1 MAFIYNRFQE
11 SRVLEESVTLEFFFH
26 GRGTI
31 LQYTP
36 IGMFRSLLLDLYRKA
51 PVVRPSILAAFQEKK
66 QLLGE
71 AEVGWQWQQKEL
83 EDLFSSSVIQAA
95 HSRKMFIFV
104 DALDEA
110 GKKNAAYLAEYFHDL
125 NDRLEAARS
134 TAKLI
139 ISCRH
144 YPVLAANSSL
154 EVCVENENH
163 QDIERYVKAKLTNK
177 RQELAILS
185 VDDCRILEEIV
196 ITRALGIF
204 LWAHLIIQL
213 IVDMVRDG
221 EPMTCINEE
230 ISKVPP
236 DLGNVYEHILKRVIL
251 PRNHTRTLLLMQ
263 WVNLAEEPLSVTELR
278 FAIASDDLYI
288 HDSRRFS
295 TDAKDFVDTDSRMK
309 ILITSWSGGLV
320 EVRQQKAKVIVQFI
334 HQSVNEFI
342 RSDGLAYLASL
353 SNNRLPQNEEERAVV
368 STEKILGESH
378 SRLCKSCINYLT
390 LDEIQ
395 LSRPTLL
402 QLRPLWN
409 AMMTN
414 KPENNYKFRDK
425 HPFAFY
431 ASNFWFLHAEKAES
445 LGVLQQHL
453 FQQFGPSQRPAFDA
467 SIMIFDALDDNSR
480 DSNRKVPG
488 RGFTLLH
495 MAAMSNLQSV
505 ARIILQNDPQ
515 SIFTEDDG
523 GRPAL
528 SCAARWG
535 STEIA
540 QMLLDAGGDIAQ
552 NQVGEGTALEIAAT
566 HGHRKVVQLLL
577 ERDQSVDKDAARNS
591 GRALLNAAEKGH
603 RGIVE
608 ILLRGGANVNFD
620 HKFSGS
626 ALQAASSG
634 GHEILVRLLLEYG
647 AHIDAEGG
655 YYHTA
660 LHAASV
666 GGQEPIVR
674 LLLEKGADVN
684 IQGGRHGTALQA
696 ASAQGHEAIAQLL
709 LEHGANVNAGG
720 GEYGSA
726 LQAAAQ
732 TGKEAIVRL
741 LLDNGADVNVTG
753 GRYGNVLQAA
763 SFGGNKAIVELFL
776 EKGLDINAQGG
787 QFGNVLQ
794 AASFGGNEEIV
805 ELFLEKGLDI
815 NAQGGEFGTALQA
828 ASCRSFYFTWAFE
841 MLLEK
846 GADVN
851 VQAGKYGSALQAA
864 SFNGDYIS
872 VKRLLEKGANVN
884 ARGGQYGS
892 ALQAALAGSHQ
903 KIVQLL
909 EDNGAISQP

>member
-36 IGMFRSLLLDLYRKA
+36 IGMFRSLLLNLYRKA

-66 QLLGE
+66 HLLGE
-71 AEVGWQWQQKEL
+71 AEIGWQWQQKEL

-154 EVCVENENH
+154 EVCVENENR

-177 RQELAILS
+177 REGLAILS

-221 EPMTCINEE
+221 EPMPCINEE

-263 WVNLAEEPLSVTELR
+263 WVSLAEQPLSVTELR

-288 HDSRRFS
+288 HDSHRFS

-378 SRLCKSCINYLT
+378 SRLGKSCINYLT

-409 AMMTN
+409 ATISN
-414 KPENNYKFRDK
+414 KAENNYKFRDK

-453 FQQFGPSQRPAFDA
+453 VQQFGPSQRPAFDA
-467 SIMIFDALDDNSR
+467 SIMIIDALDDDSR

-523 GRPAL
+523 RRSAL
-528 SCAARWG
+528 SCAAHWG
-535 STEIA
+535 NTEIA
-540 QMLLDAGGDIAQ
+540 QMLLDAGADIAQ
-552 NQVGEGTALEIAAT
+552 NDGSTALGIAAT

-577 ERDQSVDKDAARNS
+577 ERDQSVDKDAAQNS
-591 GRALLNAAEKGH
+591 GRALMNAVQNGH

-608 ILLRGGANVNFD
+608 LLLRGGANVNFD
-620 HKFSGS
+620 DRLYYGS

-634 GHEILVRLLLEYG
+634 GDEILVRLLLEYG
-647 AHIDAEGG
+647 ANIHAEGG
-655 YYHTA
+655 SYHTA
-660 LHAASV
+660 LQAASV
-666 GGQEPIVR
+666 RHEPIVR

-684 IQGGRHGTALQA
+684 MQGGPYGTALQA
-696 ASAQGHEAIAQLL
+696 ASGQGHEAIVHLL

-732 TGKEAIVRL
+732 TGKEAVVRL
-741 LLDNGADVNVTG
+741 LLDNGADVNMTG

-763 SFGGNKAIVELFL
+763 SVGGNKAIVELFL

-787 QFGNVLQ
+787 EFGSVLQ
-794 AASFGGNEEIV
+794 AASFGGNEEII

-815 NAQGGEFGTALQA
+815 NAQGGDYGTALQA

-851 VQAGKYGSALQAA
+851 AQAGKYGSALQAA

-884 ARGGQYGS
+884 ARGGEFGS
-892 ALQAALAGSHQ
+892 ALQAALAIRHQ